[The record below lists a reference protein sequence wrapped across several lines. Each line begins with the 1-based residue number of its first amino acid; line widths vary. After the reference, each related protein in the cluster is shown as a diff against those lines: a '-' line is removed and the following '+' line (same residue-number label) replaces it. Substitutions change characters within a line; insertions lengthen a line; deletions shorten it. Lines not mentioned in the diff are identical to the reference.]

1 MIKRL
6 ALLCCILLVPTIA
19 AAASPAASPAADT
32 NYGDWW
38 VGGQAI
44 GVFTL
49 DRSADITVRGR
60 QGTINNIRTDAAV
73 GAGAIAG
80 YNFCMANRPAW
91 ERYFGVALDFQWNQF
106 TQSVRNSANVNGRP
120 VRFSVT
126 GQRPVP
132 THGR

>member
-19 AAASPAASPAADT
+19 AAASPAATEDT

-38 VGGQAI
+38 IGGQAI

-49 DRSADITVRGR
+49 DRSVDVTVGGR
-60 QGTINNIRTDAAV
+60 QGNINHVQTAPAV
-73 GAGAIAG
+73 GAGAIVG

-91 ERYFGVALDFQWNQF
+91 ERYFGLALDFHG
-106 TQSVRNSANVNGRP
+106 TNSTSHSETLRVLMET
-120 VRFSVT
+120 ST
-126 GQRPVP
+126 L
-132 THGR
+132 